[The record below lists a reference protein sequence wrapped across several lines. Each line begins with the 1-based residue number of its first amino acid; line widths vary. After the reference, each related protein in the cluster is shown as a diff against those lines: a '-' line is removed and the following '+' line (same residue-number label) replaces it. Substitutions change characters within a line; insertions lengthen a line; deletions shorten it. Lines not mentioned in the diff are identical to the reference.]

1 VKAFLLQRTSDFD
14 LERELPANAQTL
26 TQDLE
31 LNTLWSAMAA
41 GDPFLFEIARR
52 ALLVSLRD
60 PDEIVFRQ
68 QVLTDCVENQPV
80 VRDLYRLAG
89 EALQAE
95 NSVWGGLFNS
105 SPRSML
111 ATSVEKMELLVGF
124 LARLREMAN
133 QHAGTFRS
141 PGFRRFFQML
151 AGELSDE
158 YLELVG
164 RRLKELKLGRGV
176 LLSAQLAAGNKGT
189 GYMLRRPREK
199 SLLGR
204 VLDRS
209 GYSFTIPDRDENGF
223 KALSELEDRG
233 LNVASN
239 AVAQS
244 VDHVKSFFMMLR
256 TEIGFYVSC
265 LNLRDRLA
273 DNGEPVC
280 LPEPKPAGRPALTA
294 QGIYDVCLTLMVEPR
309 VVGNDVRATG
319 KLLVMITGANQGGK
333 STLLRILGLAQLM
346 MQAGMFVPANLFS
359 ADVCAGVFTHY
370 KREEDEAMT
379 SGKLDEELH
388 RMSEIATHIAPH
400 CLLLCNESFASTNE
414 REGSAIGRQVVQ
426 AMVDERVK
434 VLLVTH
440 MFDLAHGFYHQDLGV
455 ALFLRAPRASDGH
468 RTFKRVEGEPLP
480 TSFGEDSYHRVFGR
494 PLRAHAPAIPEARQ

>member
-1 VKAFLLQRTSDFD
+1 VKALLMQRGSDFD

-41 GDPFLFEIARR
+41 GDPFLYEIARR

-60 PDEIVFRQ
+60 PDEIVYRQ

-80 VRDLYRLAG
+80 VRGIYRLAG

-95 NSVWGGLFNS
+95 RSVWGGLFNS
-105 SPRSML
+105 SPRSLL

-124 LARLREMAN
+124 LARLREMAD
-133 QHAGTFRS
+133 QHAGKFRS
-141 PGFRRFFQML
+141 PGFRGFFQTL

-158 YLELVG
+158 YLDLVG
-164 RRLKELKLGRGV
+164 RQLKELKLSRGV
-176 LLSAQLAAGNKGT
+176 LMSAQLTAGNKGT

-233 LNVASN
+233 LNVASK
-239 AVAQS
+239 AIAQS
-244 VDHVKSFFMMLR
+244 VDHVKSFFVMLR
-256 TEIGFYVSC
+256 MEIGFYVSC

-273 DNGEPVC
+273 DKGEPVC
-280 LPEPKPAGRPALTA
+280 VPEPRPAGELALSA
-294 QGIYDVCLTLMVEPR
+294 QGIYDACLTLTVERR
-309 VVGNDVRATG
+309 VVGNDVSAAG
-319 KLLVMITGANQGGK
+319 KLLLMITGANQGGK
-333 STLLRILGLAQLM
+333 STLLRSLGIAQLM
-346 MQAGMFVPANLFS
+346 MQAGMFVPANSFS
-359 ADVCAGVFTHY
+359 ADVCAAVFTHY

-388 RMSEIATHIAPH
+388 RMSEIATHITPH
-400 CLLLCNESFASTNE
+400 CLVLCNESFASTNE
-414 REGSAIGRQVVQ
+414 REGSAIARQVVQ

-434 VLLVTH
+434 VLFVTH
-440 MFDLAHGFYHQDLGV
+440 MFDLAHGFYRQGLGT
-455 ALFLRAPRASDGH
+455 ALFLRAARACDGH
-468 RTFKRVEGEPLP
+468 RTFKLIEGEPLP
-480 TSFGEDSYHRVFGR
+480 TSYGEDSYQRVFGR
-494 PLRAHAPAIPEARQ
+494 PLHVQAPAVSETT